1 MFVNNNELLF
11 SFHHY
16 GLAVN
21 DFQKA
26 LSFYK
31 QLGYN
36 CTELVVDLLQNVELI
51 FCTSINYPSVEL
63 IKPLNDKSP
72 VINLLQKYNE
82 IIYHVCY
89 EVDNVEN
96 IKILFPN
103 HRGICTSKPKP
114 AILFDSRLVAF
125 YYIEGVGLI
134 ELLQK

>member
-1 MFVNNNELLF
+1 MSVNNNELLF

-16 GLAVN
+16 GLAIN

-36 CTELVVDLLQNVELI
+36 YTEPVVDLLQNVELI
-51 FCTSINYPSVEL
+51 FCTSINYPSIEL

-72 VINLLQKYNE
+72 IISYLQKYN
-82 IIYHVCY
+82 

-96 IKILFPN
+96 IRMLFPN
-103 HRGICTSKPKP
+103 HRAICMSKPTP
-114 AILFDSRLVAF
+114 AILFDFRMVSF